1 MADSPVFEWACERL
15 EQSSSMSRLQARG
28 TMRILLNKVG
38 LDSASLG
45 VAQLRVI
52 AVRLLPKE
60 LRQRGL
66 PNVDALCKEL
76 AECPA
81 TVPGATEGNPPVEP
95 EDIFKRLG
103 RRE

>member
-15 EQSSSMSRLQARG
+15 EQSTSMSRLQARG
-28 TMRILLNKVG
+28 TMRLLLGNVG
-38 LDSASLG
+38 LDARSLG
-45 VAQLRVI
+45 AGQLRVI

-66 PNVDALCKEL
+66 PNVEALCQEL
-76 AECPA
+76 AECA
-81 TVPGATEGNPPVEP
+81 ASVQVEGSAIEP